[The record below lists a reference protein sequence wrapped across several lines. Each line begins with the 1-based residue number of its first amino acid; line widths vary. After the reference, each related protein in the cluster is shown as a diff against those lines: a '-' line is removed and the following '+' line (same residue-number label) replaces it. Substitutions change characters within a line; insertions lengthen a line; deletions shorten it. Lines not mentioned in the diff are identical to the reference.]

1 MPRVQL
7 VDIETAQ
14 GETARFFE
22 ATTRMRGRVPNA
34 ARAWA
39 NIPYIVKFNLPFG
52 VALHREAA
60 GGVLSNKLKEMAI
73 IKTSHVNACSY

>member
-1 MPRVQL
+1 MPRVPL
-7 VDIETAQ
+7 VNIETAQ

-22 ATTRMRGRVPNA
+22 ATTKMRGRVPNA

-39 NIPYIVKFNLPFG
+39 NMPYIVKFNLPFG

-60 GGVLSNKLKEMAI
+60 GGVLPSKLKEMAI
-73 IKTSHVNACSY
+73 IKTSHVNGCSY